1 MYCVRVSLKTVRLLR
16 NLKEKGAIWPWVISI
31 YLWFYVQDV
40 DIRKRIELIQ
50 DFDMPAL
57 SDRIRVSKDG
67 QYVLATGKHT
77 GRAGTGIYLTCIFT
91 SSTRAFPQCCG
102 TRTIGT

>member
-1 MYCVRVSLKTVRLLR
+1 MALGNLYISL
-16 NLKEKGAIWPWVISI
+16 
-31 YLWFYVQDV
+31 VQDV

-77 GRAGTGIYLTCIFT
+77 G
-91 SSTRAFPQCCG
+91 
-102 TRTIGT
+102 

>member
-1 MYCVRVSLKTVRLLR
+1 MYF
-16 NLKEKGAIWPWVISI
+16 
-31 YLWFYVQDV
+31 WFYVQDV

-77 GRAGTGIYLTCIFT
+77 VKADTGI
-91 SSTRAFPQCCG
+91 
-102 TRTIGT
+102 